1 MRAAVVTPG
10 KKGSMHVADVPAPVR
25 KPDECLVRVLEVGI
39 DGTDRDIDAGLYGEA
54 PPGSDFLIDG
64 HESLGE
70 VIEGRG
76 KGDLVVATVR
86 RPCPERCIACS
97 TGTVDFCRSGN
108 YEERG
113 IRRRHGYLAEF
124 YAESPEY
131 LIKIPR
137 ELRKIAVLSEP
148 MSVVQKA
155 FRQVYRIQQR
165 LPWDPKRLLITGG
178 GGIGTLA
185 ACVGRLKG
193 LEVVTYSRGPS
204 RGADHG
210 IRGTLGV
217 TYVSSDD
224 RQLKD
229 IGLFDIVIEA
239 TGYSPLAWQAAE
251 VLDINGVLCMLSV
264 TGGKK
269 HIDIASDAL
278 NDKFVLGNR
287 LMFGSVNAAKEDF
300 ENGVRDFGELQR
312 RFPGMMDKFITR
324 RVPLEKIRTA
334 LDERPPD
341 DLKTII
347 EL

>member
-1 MRAAVVTPG
+1 MRAAIVTPG
-10 KKGSMHVADVPAPVR
+10 KKGSMHVADVAAPVR

-70 VIEGRG
+70 VIEGPG

-97 TGTVDFCRSGN
+97 KGTVDFCRSGN

-165 LPWDPKRLLITGG
+165 LPWDPKRLLITGA

-224 RQLKD
+224 QQLRD

-251 VLDINGVLCMLSV
+251 VLDINGVLCMLSL
-264 TGGKK
+264 TGGEK

-287 LMFGSVNAAKEDF
+287 LMFGSVNAAKGDF

-312 RFPGMMDKFITR
+312 RFPGMMETFITR

-334 LDERPPD
+334 LDDRPPD